1 VERAGEAGADEV
13 DAGVVERARRGDEDA
28 WRTLVGRHL
37 GLVYAI
43 CRGYGLQNGAAAE
56 VNQLVW
62 LRLVEHLPRIRTPEA
77 IGGWIAATA
86 RSQCLSPRRIAD
98 RNGYATADMGVA
110 LTHLGRG
117 GPGTLPA
124 HEGGRLASA
133 FVRIGAQCQRLLRLA
148 ATQPRPSSEA
158 ISAAVD
164 LAVCEVEPSCAR
176 CLDRLCRLVAADADV
191 VLAELGRLIAG
202 GDAVPESWWD
212 AAWSAYAWLTLDAVP
227 AERIY
232 DSTTVRRVPVPLGG
246 GGAPGGGATGGGF
259 QEIRQIRFSARNDG
273 VELAVDTN
281 GDEVLLSGHL
291 TSGRVVSVTARWPG
305 GERTARTDE
314 SGGFRF
320 HGLPVAP
327 LCVQVDGEQ
336 PLKTGWILP

>member
-1 VERAGEAGADEV
+1 
-13 DAGVVERARRGDEDA
+13 
-28 WRTLVGRHL
+28 
-37 GLVYAI
+37 
-43 CRGYGLQNGAAAE
+43 
-56 VNQLVW
+56 
-62 LRLVEHLPRIRTPEA
+62 
-77 IGGWIAATA
+77 
-86 RSQCLSPRRIAD
+86 
-98 RNGYATADMGVA
+98 
-110 LTHLGRG
+110 
-117 GPGTLPA
+117 
-124 HEGGRLASA
+124 LASA

-148 ATQPRPSSEA
+148 ATRPRPSSEA

-164 LAVCEVEPSCAR
+164 LAVCEVEPTCAR
-176 CLDRLCRLVAADADV
+176 CLDRLRRLVAADADV

-212 AAWSAYAWLTLDAVP
+212 AAWSAYAWLALDAVP

-232 DSTTVRRVPVPLGG
+232 DSTTVSRVPVPLVGG
-246 GGAPGGGATGGGF
+246 GGGGGGGGF

-291 TSGRVVSVTARWPG
+291 VSGRVVSVTVRWPG

-327 LCVQVDGEQ
+327 LSVQVDGEH